1 MTYLST
7 AMATKVKTEAETDI
21 PCTSPLILHMLLPNG
36 HPGWEIE
43 QSFEKI
49 ILIHYIANMKKKTIN
64 ESSCRT
70 INVLVCC
77 LLAISPDRVFH

>member
-36 HPGWEIE
+36 QPGREME
-43 QSFEKI
+43 QSFEEI
-49 ILIHYIANMKKKTIN
+49 TLIHYITNMNKKTMN
-64 ESSCRT
+64 ESSHRT
-70 INVLVCC
+70 MCPGAV
-77 LLAISPDRVFH
+77 SW